1 MDEICRQLDRH
12 WGFAYVKPRTEK
24 KVWESLKGKGISC
37 YLPLVPKARMHHST
51 KIVTFVPMLS
61 SYIFLCVD
69 DEERRELKRSE
80 KRFVQIEI
88 LREEEQETQFIGE
101 LNALKKCELLA
112 KERPILIKPEIAAGD
127 DVLIVSGPLAGLR
140 TKVLRREDEQDAIV
154 INLPILNTH
163 IEYPLPA
170 EELKKII

>member
-1 MDEICRQLDRH
+1 MPQLRDAFRRAKESQREIDEKVQTE
-12 WGFAYVKPRTEK
+12 AMRT
-24 KVWESLKGKGISC
+24 
-37 YLPLVPKARMHHST
+37 T
-51 KIVTFVPMLS
+51 
-61 SYIFLCVD
+61 
-69 DEERRELKRSE
+69 DEEAEYIQS
-80 KRFVQIEI
+80 I

-101 LNALKKCELLA
+101 LNALKKCECLA

-127 DVLIVSGPLAGLR
+127 DVLIVSGPLEGLR
-140 TKVLRREDEQDAIV
+140 TKVLRREDEQDVIV